1 MSKQLCFHLK
11 PLFFFFKKK
20 KSKHN
25 YSIKATSHL
34 DLQLIEPK
42 TNEM

>member
-1 MSKQLCFHLK
+1 MFSFKTII
-11 PLFFFFKKK
+11 FFFQKK